1 MTKPSSAVLVCAS
14 LPASALLSVPA
25 SSAVD
30 RRAVEEN
37 GVSGGEW
44 LPAAILPACGT
55 NASADWGAQS
65 ARAVTREAKHVAV
78 GRFIVIWGVS
88 NNELIRVELFAW
100 KLGRII

>member
-1 MTKPSSAVLVCAS
+1 MICAS
-14 LPASALLSVPA
+14 LPASALVSVPA

-44 LPAAILPACGT
+44 LPAAIVPACGTT
-55 NASADWGAQS
+55 NASADWGTQR

-78 GRFIVIWGVS
+78 GRFIVIWGV
-88 NNELIRVELFAW
+88 NNELIRVVAW
-100 KLGRII
+100 QNMEMNEGVMK

>member
-1 MTKPSSAVLVCAS
+1 VTNPSSAVLVCAS

-30 RRAVEEN
+30 RRVEEN
-37 GVSGGEW
+37 GVSSGDW
-44 LPAAILPACGT
+44 LPAAIVPACGT
-55 NASADWGAQS
+55 NASADWGTQS

-88 NNELIRVELFAW
+88 NNELIRVVCLAE
-100 KLGRII
+100 